1 MIKIHIDYEGPA
13 RFFRQELM
21 QLLGEETVAMEVTV
35 PKGAMPSAPVDGDT
49 FTLRQGETLVLTGTT
64 TVPADEPAEPVRK
77 RRRSKAE
84 PEAVASPEPPQAAE
98 EPVQEEPVD
107 TTPRSVGTTYWL
119 NNELAE
125 VFALQD
131 GDPLPDADAI
141 TDKTVEQLEDEN
153 EYVIMKKRCER
164 LREQE
169 AKKAGPAAE
178 LEAEVEEEL
187 ADGDTVLKVAGDLLE
202 LYDDE
207 VAAAAAISD
216 TVKKLGKAER
226 IRDVDPE
233 NAPAVVKEL
242 KRLMAAFEAQKAAKK
257 GRR

>member
-13 RFFRQELM
+13 RLFRQELM
-21 QLLGEETVAMEVTV
+21 QLLGEETVVMELTDPQGFTVAQSHPEASTSTVTAL
-35 PKGAMPSAPVDGDT
+35 PEGATVSPTAP
-49 FTLRQGETLVLTGTT
+49 E
-64 TVPADEPAEPVRK
+64 EPVRK

-98 EPVQEEPVD
+98 EPVQEEPVVAA
-107 TTPRSVGTTYWL
+107 PAVPVSEGTTYWVD
-119 NNELAE
+119 NVEGS
-125 VFALQD
+125 VFVLQD
-131 GDPLPDADAI
+131 GATLPHSKAI
-141 TDKTVEQLEDEN
+141 ASGDIEQLEDEA
-153 EYVIMKKRCER
+153 EYLALKKRIER
-164 LREQE
+164 QAARS
-169 AKKAGPAAE
+169 AAAGPAAE

-202 LYDDE
+202 LFDDE

-226 IRDVDPE
+226 IRDVDPA

-242 KRLMAAFEAQKAAKK
+242 KRLMAAFEAQKATKK

>member
-98 EPVQEEPVD
+98 
-107 TTPRSVGTTYWL
+107 
-119 NNELAE
+119 
-125 VFALQD
+125 
-131 GDPLPDADAI
+131 
-141 TDKTVEQLEDEN
+141 
-153 EYVIMKKRCER
+153 
-164 LREQE
+164 
-169 AKKAGPAAE
+169 
-178 LEAEVEEEL
+178 
-187 ADGDTVLKVAGDLLE
+187 
-202 LYDDE
+202 
-207 VAAAAAISD
+207 
-216 TVKKLGKAER
+216 
-226 IRDVDPE
+226 
-233 NAPAVVKEL
+233 
-242 KRLMAAFEAQKAAKK
+242 
-257 GRR
+257 